1 MTPREIRENLG
12 RVKAYY
18 LRNESQRALASTIT
32 ALRGICTM
40 GAGPLPMDLRSVLRE
55 AVQLLAK
62 DKSITVHIKAPLIY
76 QPGQEK
82 TILAQLT
89 LAYKALQEAAAL
101 EDHEATLTRK
111 LQLDHA
117 YNEGIKL
124 LAQHKTSEADA
135 SFATALKSY
144 KDEHRIFVLIG
155 KALMDAGE
163 IRRALPYLKKAV
175 EVLPEDEEVR
185 AMLAECARLRD
196 SLKNLTA

>member
-12 RVKAYY
+12 RVKTYY
-18 LRNESQRALASTIT
+18 LRNESLRALASTIT
-32 ALRGICTM
+32 ALRGM
-40 GAGPLPMDLRSVLRE
+40 SAAGASPLPMDLRGVLRE

-62 DKSITVHIKAPLIY
+62 DKSITAHLKAPLIY

-82 TILAQLT
+82 NILTQLT
-89 LAYKALQEAAAL
+89 LAYKAIQDAAAQ
-101 EDHEATLTRK
+101 ENHEATLARK
-111 LQLDHA
+111 LRLDQT
-117 YNEGIKL
+117 YNEGLKL

-144 KDEHRIFVLIG
+144 KDEHRIFVLMG

-175 EVLPEDEEVR
+175 DVLPQDEEVR

-196 SLKNLTA
+196 SLKNLTT